1 MAQLSKIIN
10 SPVISLATSCII
22 GKTTDVYFD
31 NKLKNSVYFC
41 IKSDEGSQM
50 LLPVGKADSMSD
62 AIVIKS
68 EADLIPINDADVSDL
83 RIGIMGMP
91 VFTPVGGYKG
101 DISDAVICGNGKVSK
116 WQTVQSEFTPSAII
130 SSGNVILQKGA
141 AKIKQK
147 KTVIPRPEK
156 DYPVYILNDTKKVLE
171 IEKSI
176 LDGSVPVYAEAE
188 NNFAVGSA
196 ADIKSAQTAAAVS
209 ANTVLTD
216 TVLTEAANNTSAK
229 SADAVFPGAAF
240 PGAISMQAGNDKEP
254 VLSNGAFEVLLD
266 GSNAYSYD
274 EDAHTPNR
282 VICDYEFL
290 LGRTLGAD
298 LMTYTGELIAKKNSV
313 VTDSVVEKARRAGKL
328 VELTLNS
335 IKHTSC
341 D

>member
-41 IKSDEGSQM
+41 INREDGSEDV

-101 DISDAVICGNGKVSK
+101 DISDAVICGNGKVAK
-116 WQTVQSEFTPSAII
+116 WQTLQSEFTPSAII

-156 DYPVYILNDTKKVLE
+156 DYPVYILNDAKKVLE
-171 IEKSI
+171 IERSI

-188 NNFAVGSA
+188 DNFAVGTTA
-196 ADIKSAQTAAAVS
+196 AEIKSAQTA
-209 ANTVLTD
+209 NTVFAD
-216 TVLTEAANNTSAK
+216 TVLTEAVNSISAK
-229 SADAVFPGAAF
+229 SADAAFPGAAF

-335 IKHTSC
+335 IKPTSLG
-341 D
+341 

>member
-1 MAQLSKIIN
+1 
-10 SPVISLATSCII
+10 
-22 GKTTDVYFD
+22 
-31 NKLKNSVYFC
+31 
-41 IKSDEGSQM
+41 M

-68 EADLIPINDADVSDL
+68 EADLIPTNEADVSDL

-176 LDGSVPVYAEAE
+176 LDGAAPVYAEAE
-188 NNFAVGSA
+188 DNSAVGTTA
-196 ADIKSAQTAAAVS
+196 AEIKPAQTA
-209 ANTVLTD
+209 NTVFAD
-216 TVLTEAANNTSAK
+216 TVLTEATNNTSAK

-335 IKHTSC
+335 IKPTSLG
-341 D
+341 

>member
-68 EADLIPINDADVSDL
+68 EADLIPINNADVSDL

-116 WQTVQSEFTPSAII
+116 WQTLQSEFTPSAII

-176 LDGSVPVYAEAE
+176 LDGAAPVYAEAE
-188 NNFAVGSA
+188 NNFAVGTTA
-196 ADIKSAQTAAAVS
+196 AEIKSAQTA
-209 ANTVLTD
+209 NTVFAD
-216 TVLTEAANNTSAK
+216 TVLTEAVNSISAK
-229 SADAVFPGAAF
+229 SADAAFPGAAF

-266 GSNAYSYD
+266 GSNAYS
-274 EDAHTPNR
+274 
-282 VICDYEFL
+282 
-290 LGRTLGAD
+290 
-298 LMTYTGELIAKKNSV
+298 
-313 VTDSVVEKARRAGKL
+313 
-328 VELTLNS
+328 
-335 IKHTSC
+335 
-341 D
+341 

>member
-68 EADLIPINDADVSDL
+68 EGDLIPIKDADIEGLKNGVL
-83 RIGIMGMP
+83 NMP
-91 VFTPVGGYKG
+91 VFTPAGGYKG
-101 DISDAVICGNGKVSK
+101 DISDAVICLNGKVAK
-116 WQTVQSEFTPSAII
+116 WQTMQSEFTPSAII

-147 KTVIPRPEK
+147 KAVIPRPEK

-176 LDGSVPVYAEAE
+176 LEGSAPVYTGTE
-188 NNFAVGSA
+188 NSYAVGASA
-196 ADIKSAQTAAAVS
+196 GETMPSDTADNASAQ
-209 ANTVLTD
+209 
-216 TVLTEAANNTSAK
+216 AANNILAK
-229 SADAVFPGAAF
+229 SADAMIPS
-240 PGAISMQAGNDKEP
+240 AIAMQPGNDREP

-266 GSNAYSYD
+266 GSSAYSYD

-335 IKHTSC
+335 IKPTSLG
-341 D
+341 

>member
-68 EADLIPINDADVSDL
+68 EADLIPTNEADVSDL

-116 WQTVQSEFTPSAII
+116 WQTLQSEFTPSAII

-141 AKIKQK
+141 AKVKQK

-156 DYPVYILNDTKKVLE
+156 DYPVYILNDAKKVLE

-188 NNFAVGSA
+188 DNSAVGTTA
-196 ADIKSAQTAAAVS
+196 AEIKPAQTA
-209 ANTVLTD
+209 NTVFAD
-216 TVLTEAANNTSAK
+216 TVLTEAVNSISAK
-229 SADAVFPGAAF
+229 SADAAFPGAAF

-335 IKHTSC
+335 IRP
-341 D
+341 

>member
-10 SPVISLATSCII
+10 SPVLSLATSCII

-31 NKLKNSVYFC
+31 DKLKNSVYFC
-41 IKSDEGSQM
+41 INREDGSDDV
-50 LLPVGKADSMSD
+50 LLPVDKADSMSD

-68 EADLIPINDADVSDL
+68 EADLIPIKDADIEGLKNGVL
-83 RIGIMGMP
+83 NMP
-91 VFTPVGGYKG
+91 VFTPAGGYKG
-101 DISDAVICGNGKVSK
+101 DISDAVICLNGKVAK
-116 WQTVQSEFTPSAII
+116 WQTMQSEFTPSAVI

-147 KTVIPRPEK
+147 KAVIPRPEK

-176 LDGSVPVYAEAE
+176 LEGSAPVYTGTED
-188 NNFAVGSA
+188 NYDVGETTPSET
-196 ADIKSAQTAAAVS
+196 ADNASAQAS
-209 ANTVLTD
+209 
-216 TVLTEAANNTSAK
+216 NNISAK
-229 SADAVFPGAAF
+229 SADAVIPS
-240 PGAISMQAGNDKEP
+240 AIVMQPGNDREP

-266 GSNAYSYD
+266 GSSAYSYD

-335 IKHTSC
+335 IKPTSLG
-341 D
+341 

>member
-68 EADLIPINDADVSDL
+68 EADLIPTNEADVSDL

-116 WQTVQSEFTPSAII
+116 WQTLQSEFTPSAII

-156 DYPVYILNDTKKVLE
+156 DYPVYILNDTKKVLK
-171 IEKSI
+171 IERSI
-176 LDGSVPVYAEAE
+176 LDGAAPVYAEVE
-188 NNFAVGSA
+188 DNSAVGTTA
-196 ADIKSAQTAAAVS
+196 AEIKSAQTA
-209 ANTVLTD
+209 NTVFAD
-216 TVLTEAANNTSAK
+216 IVLTEAVNSISAK
-229 SADAVFPGAAF
+229 SADAAFPSAAF

-335 IKHTSC
+335 IKPTSLG
-341 D
+341 

>member
-1 MAQLSKIIN
+1 
-10 SPVISLATSCII
+10 
-22 GKTTDVYFD
+22 
-31 NKLKNSVYFC
+31 
-41 IKSDEGSQM
+41 M

-68 EADLIPINDADVSDL
+68 EADLIPINNADVSDL

-116 WQTVQSEFTPSAII
+116 WQTLQSEFTPSAII

-176 LDGSVPVYAEAE
+176 LDGAAPVYAEAE
-188 NNFAVGSA
+188 NNFAVGTTA
-196 ADIKSAQTAAAVS
+196 AEIKSAQTA
-209 ANTVLTD
+209 NTVFAD
-216 TVLTEAANNTSAK
+216 TVLTEAVNSISAK
-229 SADAVFPGAAF
+229 SADAAFPGAAF

-335 IKHTSC
+335 IKHTSLG
-341 D
+341 